1 MQAPPAISNN
11 PSSFIAGKPRA
22 YRKGALKKFL
32 PFCAKRDV
40 ILYQY
45 KTNP

>member
-1 MQAPPAISNN
+1 MNDGASLLITGSAY
-11 PSSFIAGKPRA
+11 IAGKPRT
-22 YRKGALKKFL
+22 YRKGTLKKFL